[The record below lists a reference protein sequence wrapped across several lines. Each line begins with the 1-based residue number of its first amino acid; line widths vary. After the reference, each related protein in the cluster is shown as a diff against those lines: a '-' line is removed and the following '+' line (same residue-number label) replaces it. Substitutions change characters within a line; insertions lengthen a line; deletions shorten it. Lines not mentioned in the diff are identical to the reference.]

1 MTGGA
6 GADTI
11 VFADAGGVAYTI
23 AAAGATVADGDVFTL
38 AGGAGNAVTTVTDFA
53 AGDILNTVNATAAV
67 SGRGATV
74 TAANN
79 VGASITYF
87 FSGNWNSANNTF
99 TVTVD
104 GAGSSTLLLTDG
116 GNAGAA
122 NAILFEGTNS
132 AVLAGAS
139 YI

>member
-1 MTGGA
+1 M
-6 GADTI
+6 
-11 VFADAGGVAYTI
+11 
-23 AAAGATVADGDVFTL
+23 
-38 AGGAGNAVTTVTDFA
+38 TTVTDFA
-53 AGDILNTVNATAAV
+53 AGDILNTINATAAV
-67 SGRGATV
+67 SGRGAAV

-87 FSGNWNSANNTF
+87 FSGNWNSAANTF

-132 AVLAGAS
+132 SVVAS
-139 YI
+139 ATYI